1 MSDASLAAAVARALH
16 PVLPPAAAL
25 GLADVAAAITAP
37 PDPSLGDLAFPCF
50 KLAKALRKGPPQIA
64 AELAA
69 QLQTMT
75 AGSLI
80 ARATAAGP
88 YVNLHLDLARAAAL
102 VLPPLARDE
111 IPAPAPTGTRV
122 MIEYSQPNTHK
133 AFHVGHLRNLCL
145 GDSLVRLLR
154 HDGDEVVAAN
164 YLGDVGAHIAKCL
177 WWYLDRLADRTPPP
191 TNRGEWLGECYSAA
205 SNQLELWEEQARAGD
220 TTAATD
226 LAAARARTTELL
238 LKLEARDPELM
249 AVWSETRAWSL
260 ADFAEIYAWCGVHF
274 DRVFFESEVDEPGLK
289 LVDEYLE
296 KGVFIVSEGAVG
308 ILNAEVKHMPFFM
321 LRKRDGTG
329 LYATKDLALARL
341 KFEEYRIDRSI
352 YVVDVRQSDHFRH
365 VFLTLKKMGFDQADR
380 CQHVPYE
387 MVELPD
393 GPMATR
399 KGNVV
404 LFRSLRQQMTA
415 HIRREYLDK
424 NYAGEWPEEELAEA
438 ADKVTLGAIKYGM
451 LARDV
456 NQKIVFDMP
465 AWLELQGN
473 TGVYLQYT
481 CARAQSI
488 LGKCAEVGKTLD
500 PALTGTPDIIPP
512 PAEIHPDERALLLAL
527 DRLPASTHAAAQQLR
542 PSLLCTYLFEL
553 AQTFNTFNAHCQ
565 VKPSEGA
572 QLQWRL
578 LLVTAT
584 VHTMRHALAL
594 LGIPVLRRM

>member
-1 MSDASLAAAVARALH
+1 MFDASLAAAAARALH
-16 PVLPPAAAL
+16 PFLPEAAAL
-25 GLADVAAAITAP
+25 GLAEVEAAMTAP
-37 PDPSLGDLAFPCF
+37 PDPTLGDLAFPCF

-69 QLQTMT
+69 QIS
-75 AGSLI
+75 AGPSGSLI
-80 ARATAAGP
+80 NRAVAAGP
-88 YVNLHLDLARAAAL
+88 YVNLHLDLGRAAAL
-102 VLPPLARDE
+102 VLPPLARDQ
-111 IPAPAPTGTRV
+111 IPAPPASGTRV

-145 GDSLVRLLR
+145 GDALVRLLR
-154 HDGDEVVAAN
+154 HDGDDVVAAN

-177 WWYLDRLADRTPPP
+177 WWFLDHLADRTPPASD
-191 TNRGEWLGECYSAA
+191 RGEWLGECYSAA
-205 SNQLELWEEQARAGD
+205 SNQLDLWEEQAKAGD
-220 TTAATD
+220 AAAAAS
-226 LAAARARTTELL
+226 LAAAKARTTELL

-249 AVWSETRAWSL
+249 AVWSETRQWSL
-260 ADFAEIYAWCGVHF
+260 DDFTEIYAWCGVHF
-274 DRVFFESEVDEPGLK
+274 DRIFFESEVDEPGLK
-289 LVDEYLE
+289 LVDEYLH
-296 KGVFIVSEGAVG
+296 KGVFVASEGAIG
-308 ILNAEVKHMPFFM
+308 ILNPEVKHMPFFM

-365 VFLTLKKMGFDQADR
+365 VFLTLKKMGFGQAER

-404 LFRSLRQQMTA
+404 LFRSLRQQMTE
-415 HIRREYLDK
+415 HIRREYLD
-424 NYAGEWPEEELAEA
+424 NFTGEWPEAEIVA
-438 ADKVTLGAIKYGM
+438 AANMIALGAIKYGM

-456 NQKIVFDMP
+456 NQKIVFDMR
-465 AWLELQGN
+465 AWLELTGN

-481 CARAQSI
+481 CARANSI
-488 LGKCAEVGKTLD
+488 LGKCAEVGKSLD
-500 PALTGTPDIIPP
+500 PALLADLTSVPTPD
-512 PAEIHPDERALLLAL
+512 EIHPDERALLLAL
-527 DRLPASTHAAAQQLR
+527 DRLPASARAAAQQLR

-553 AQTFNTFNAHCQ
+553 AQSFNTFNAHCP

-572 QLQWRL
+572 LLQRRL

-584 VHTMRHALAL
+584 LAAMRHALGL
-594 LGIPVLRRM
+594 LGIPTPTRM